1 MGPVQTQAP
10 HKDNLIPL
18 EPQCLSI
25 LLKCHRGPCLGP
37 FCSTSSCDGSVIMA
51 ATEDAFCN
59 PKPQTFHPT
68 AAQRER
74 LSCLHPIWAGSA
86 SQHSPIFP
94 LSLWQRH
101 LVGHTSQ
108 RFIPKAGFRARC
120 NGANHLSQLL
130 RDRGRQIFV
139 RSRPA
144 WSI

>member
-25 LLKCHRGPCLGP
+25 LLKCHRGPCLEP

-94 LSLWQRH
+94 LSFWQRY

-108 RFIPKAGFRARC
+108 HIPKAGFRARC
-120 NGANHLSQLL
+120 NSANQLSQLL
-130 RDRGRQIFV
+130 ETEAGRSF
-139 RSRPA
+139 
-144 WSI
+144 